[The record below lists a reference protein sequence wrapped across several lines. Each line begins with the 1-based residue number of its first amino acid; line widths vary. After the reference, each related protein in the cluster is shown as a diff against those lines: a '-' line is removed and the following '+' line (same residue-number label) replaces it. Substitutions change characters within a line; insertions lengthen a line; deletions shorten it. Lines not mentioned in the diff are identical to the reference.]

1 MYIVRI
7 YIYISQILYMNLIL
21 KDTVAYIL
29 NKIKKIFLE
38 NQNKYQNTA
47 ANPLKLKFNCN
58 DSKYQYEY
66 ITVG

>member
-1 MYIVRI
+1 MYIVR
-7 YIYISQILYMNLIL
+7 IYISQILYMNLIL
-21 KDTVAYIL
+21 KDTIAYIL
-29 NKIKKIFLE
+29 NKIKKKCLE

-47 ANPLKLKFNCN
+47 ANPFKLKFNFN